1 MNKQIKETQEQE
13 KPMENLQRLS
23 WKSKMYLTHPIQII
37 ILTTKAK
44 DKTGVKKKKKDKTT
58 LNRVRE
64 AATNVSNEYS

>member
-1 MNKQIKETQEQE
+1 MNKQITETHEQE

-44 DKTGVKKKKKDKTT
+44 DKTGVKKKKRTKQH
-58 LNRVRE
+58 
-64 AATNVSNEYS
+64 

>member
-1 MNKQIKETQEQE
+1 MNKQIKETHEQE

-44 DKTGVKKKKKDKTT
+44 DKTGVKKKKDKTT

>member
-1 MNKQIKETQEQE
+1 MNKQIKETHEQE

-44 DKTGVKKKKKDKTT
+44 DKTGVKKKKKKKGQNNT
-58 LNRVRE
+58 E
-64 AATNVSNEYS
+64 